1 MFLRINGWE
10 LNAGIDF
17 LEFRPSEIAA
27 SVAISVSR
35 QMQAEVIIDKA
46 MSCFIH
52 VEKVKWV
59 VPTEIKPGQDKSSL
73 ALKKEIMP
81 VFHFSNLMY

>member
-35 QMQAEVIIDKA
+35 QMQAEVIDKA

-52 VEKVKWV
+52 VEKVKWGGAHRNK
-59 VPTEIKPGQDKSSL
+59 TRTGQIIFCS
-73 ALKKEIMP
+73 
-81 VFHFSNLMY
+81 